1 MQRGPTAACVSG
13 TLATWLINGSPG
25 FTISCG
31 PRNCASHDWF
41 RPLVLDAGSLADAAP
56 TPCPVPRVR
65 RSWGFWVVAPA
76 FHAAPHR
83 SCLCPTRHCVATAS
97 ARREALELVET
108 QRAKFPRADASEML
122 MGRYDFGVQVQD
134 YSVFADRTRD
144 QFAPDT
150 SLTIE
155 ENLVHFIRWVEAQRH
170 FVVFN
175 NAAIMQLFSR
185 NSIERVVFLIRHP
198 VNAYV
203 SLADPN
209 RHPELFEALG
219 GVNAERS
226 LHLRAD
232 NWNRRVE
239 EYLRCRD
246 QGLDPVL
253 IRYEHAAEDA
263 HRRPELAP
271 LFANMVARSREPA
284 DPDIED
290 AMRRLTEHNYHQLY
304 AEWR

>member
-1 MQRGPTAACVSG
+1 MIGSDLWSSMQARLRTRRLRRVPFHVFAAAGGSGSSHLLSMLRHTGHAYARPDTA
-13 TLATWLINGSPG
+13 WLP
-25 FTISCG
+25 
-31 PRNCASHDWF
+31 
-41 RPLVLDAGSLADAAP
+41 PLLG
-56 TPCPVPRVR
+56 
-65 RSWGFWVVAPA
+65 G
-76 FHAAPHR
+76 
-83 SCLCPTRHCVATAS
+83 
-97 ARREALELVET
+97 EALELVET